1 MSVFVELTVGA
12 SAGQVSLAQAD
23 AIAAVAQ
30 GVGATGIRL
39 MDNGS
44 DGPTIDP
51 SIVGAYLAGRH
62 SGLAYV
68 IDTPTTRHAPYNL
81 GRRVLSFDR
90 AAEGR
95 VGVVLRT
102 GDGDEVSDA
111 VQPDGGADDPAQR
124 WAEYAAVLTGL
135 WESFPRNALL
145 GDQASALVVDE
156 ELIRPV
162 HFEGRF
168 YRARG
173 SLDGPASV
181 QGRPVLLAADPAE
194 LGWARIAK
202 AADAVIVDPA
212 DAVGAADALSGELV
226 AAGRR
231 REDVAVLLR
240 VFDDLSGVP
249 AWTAVDGINGFV
261 LAPRGSA
268 SEIEAAVRDV
278 VPRLRKPGGS
288 TLRSSLGLPD
298 LLQVNA

>member
-23 AIAAVAQ
+23 AIAAIAQ

-39 MDNGS
+39 VDSGS
-44 DGPTIDP
+44 GESTIEP

-62 SGLAYV
+62 GRLSFV
-68 IDTPTTRHAPYNL
+68 IDSPTTHHAPYNL
-81 GRRVLSFDR
+81 ARRVLSFDR
-90 AAEGR
+90 ATEGR

-102 GDGDEVSDA
+102 GDGDAVSDA
-111 VQPDGGADDPAQR
+111 AQPDVAADDPAQR

-145 GDQASALVVDE
+145 GDQAAALVVDE
-156 ELIRPV
+156 ELIRPIQ
-162 HFEGRF
+162 FEGRF
-168 YRARG
+168 YRVRG

-202 AADAVIVDPA
+202 AADAVILDPA
-212 DAVGAADALSGELV
+212 DAVGAAEALSGELV
-226 AAGRR
+226 IAGRR

-240 VFDDLSGVP
+240 VADDLSDVP
-249 AWTAVDGINGFV
+249 AWTAVDGIDGFV

-268 SEIEAAVRDV
+268 AEIEEAVRDV
-278 VPRLRKPGGS
+278 VPRLPNPGGS
-288 TLRSSLGLPD
+288 TLRSGLGLPD

>member
-12 SAGQVSLAQAD
+12 SAGQVSLMQAD

-30 GVGATGIRL
+30 DVGATGIRL
-39 MDNGS
+39 VDNGS
-44 DGPTIDP
+44 NESTIDP

-62 SGLAYV
+62 SRVSFV
-68 IDTPTTRHAPYNL
+68 IDSPTTHHAPYNL
-81 GRRVLSFDR
+81 ARRVLSFDR
-90 AAEGR
+90 ATEGR

-111 VQPDGGADDPAQR
+111 VQPDVAADGRALR